1 MAEATVTDKGSTDA
15 KPAPAPSG
23 VSVKL
28 MILVAGA
35 ALLLGLGGATLF
47 FKLTGGRPAPN
58 AHAESASNGHGG
70 GAGPDRAGGDGR
82 GHDKDAKGAPAVFFD
97 MDPFIVNLAD
107 APDVRYLKLAMKVE
121 LEHAAVAADLTARLP
136 QVRDAVLMLLSSKE
150 SAALRT
156 AQGKSQLR
164 EELIQR
170 LNVVAPHGGV
180 RTVYFTEFVV
190 Q

>member
-1 MAEATVTDKGSTDA
+1 MAEATTTDKDSAGA
-15 KPAPAPSG
+15 RPVPAPAG

-28 MILVAGA
+28 VILIAGA
-35 ALLLGLGGATLF
+35 ALLLGGGGAALF
-47 FKLTGGRPAPN
+47 FKLTGSRPAP
-58 AHAESASNGHGG
+58 SAQTASVSNGHGG
-70 GAGPDRAGGDGR
+70 AGPERGGGEGS
-82 GHDKDAKGAPAVFFD
+82 GHDKGVPAAFFD

-107 APDVRYLKLAMKVE
+107 APDVRYLKLVMKVE
-121 LEHAAVAADLTARLP
+121 LERAEVTADLTARLP

-156 AQGKSQLR
+156 VQGKSQLR

-170 LNVVAPHGGV
+170 LNSVTPRGGV
-180 RTVYFTEFVV
+180 RTVYFTEFVL